1 MGRILVPLGR
11 TSYPVSIHSEKT
23 IFYLLFMMKAKGL
36 SLHIGMNAVDP
47 GHYDGWSGELDSCEH
62 DAVAMEHIASECG
75 YQTRLLL
82 TSKATKQTALD
93 TITQY
98 AAQLTA
104 GDIFLLTFS
113 GHGGRVFGI
122 KNEQPEFE
130 FVDETLCFYDEML
143 VDDELKCLF
152 WPLFQKDVRIQCV
165 FDSCH
170 SGGMLKYQGGYARE
184 DPLPWNTPKNVPDGV
199 IWETLK
205 KNQTLYTKIRQKTSQ
220 KKKAKQEIQAIVAIL
235 AACKEHE
242 VAYANHDHS
251 LFTEFLLRTWE
262 GGAFTDLD
270 DFCGKI
276 FRAIPNRRQTPN
288 LQMIGNAPEDLLR
301 KRKPFEI

>member
-1 MGRILVPLGR
+1 MVGLVNWI
-11 TSYPVSIHSEKT
+11 PVRMTPSRWKV
-23 IFYLLFMMKAKGL
+23 
-36 SLHIGMNAVDP
+36 LHPVTGIRRNCCLP
-47 GHYDGWSGELDSCEH
+47 R
-62 DAVAMEHIASECG
+62 DAI
-75 YQTRLLL
+75 
-82 TSKATKQTALD
+82 KQNALD

-98 AAQLTA
+98 AAQLIA
-104 GDIFLLTFS
+104 GDIFLFTFS

-143 VDDELKCLF
+143 VDDELKCFL

-170 SGGMLKYQGGYARE
+170 SGGMLKYQGGNVQE
-184 DPLPWNTPKNVPDGV
+184 DSFPWNTPKNVPEGV

-205 KNQTLYTKIRQKTSQ
+205 KNQTLYSKIRQKTSQ
-220 KKKAKQEIQAIVAIL
+220 KKKTKQEIRAIVGIL
-235 AACKEHE
+235 AACMEHE

-262 GGAFTDLD
+262 GGAFSDLD
-270 DFCGKI
+270 EFCTKI
-276 FRAIPNRRQTPN
+276 IQAIPNRRQNPN